1 MATARVLK
9 NLFLGMTLAG
19 ALLAVAPAQAGE
31 RYLGQQ
37 HEYRHHRD
45 YSDHH
50 RHRKQHYRE
59 HRRWDRGHDYRHGYH
74 HAPRRYGSRHH
85 RHYRGCGHHGYGHS
99 GYGHGGLVGFLI
111 DYSRY
116 DD

>member
-1 MATARVLK
+1 MATGRVLK

-19 ALLAVAPAQAGE
+19 TLLAVAPVQAGE
-31 RYLGQQ
+31 RHLGQQ
-37 HEYRHHRD
+37 HEYRYHRD

-59 HRRWDRGHDYRHGYH
+59 HRRWDRGHHYRHGWHHRPHSYY
-74 HAPRRYGSRHH
+74 HAPRRHWSH
-85 RHYRGCGHHGYGHS
+85 RHYRGCGHHGYGH
-99 GYGHGGLVGFLI
+99 GGLVGFVVE
-111 DYSRY
+111 YSRY